1 MYILGINAVFHESAA
16 CLLEN
21 GKILASAEEE
31 RFNRIKHGK
40 PANLDNPDEL
50 PWQAI
55 QYCLDSAG
63 VELKQIGHIGYS
75 FNPRIK
81 SNPLFTEEYKDDED
95 LLEKTLLHIP
105 EKLKEIGFQ
114 GEFHWV
120 NHHTAHA
127 ASAYYVSPFQDA
139 AILVVDGTAESSST
153 SFFSAKN
160 NQLKLL
166 QEILYPASLG
176 ALWELFSVFLGFD
189 GYDAAKVMGLA
200 AYGNPNRYAEHFKQI
215 VRMVPNGQF
224 EMDNELLHVE
234 TIEYYPPSGYFQGL
248 EELFSIKNR
257 EPGQAFTPAHQDIAA
272 SLQAITDDIVLDMT
286 QHLYQLVQSDNL
298 CLAGGVAL
306 NCVSNTVAFEKGPF
320 THLFVQPA
328 AHDGGTALGSAF
340 YIWNHV
346 LGNEPRE
353 QMTHA
358 YLGPSFTD
366 SDMDNILQK
375 HQLIYKRTDNIEKEV
390 AQLISENN
398 IVGFFQGRMELGPR
412 ALGNRSLLADPRHP
426 NMREIFN
433 LKVKHREYFR
443 PLAPSVLHEEANNW
457 FTITKET
464 SAAEFMLMAYPVK
477 PSMKE
482 KIPAVV
488 HVDGTS
494 RVQRVK
500 KEANPRYH
508 QLISEFYRI
517 SGVPIVL
524 NTSFNDSEPIVCT
537 PQDAIN
543 TFLATEIDYM
553 AMGNFLV
560 SKADNR

>member
-1 MYILGINAVFHESAA
+1 M
-16 CLLEN
+16 
-21 GKILASAEEE
+21 
-31 RFNRIKHGK
+31 
-40 PANLDNPDEL
+40 
-50 PWQAI
+50 
-55 QYCLDSAG
+55 
-63 VELKQIGHIGYS
+63 
-75 FNPRIK
+75 
-81 SNPLFTEEYKDDED
+81 
-95 LLEKTLLHIP
+95 
-105 EKLKEIGFQ
+105 GFQ

-127 ASAYYVSPFQDA
+127 ASAYYVSPFQEA
-139 AILVVDGTAESSST
+139 AILVVDNAGESRST
-153 SFFSAKN
+153 SFFYSKN
-160 NQLKLL
+160 NQLKLM
-166 QEILYPASLG
+166 QEILFPASLG
-176 ALWELFSVFLGFD
+176 ALWELLSIFLGFD

-200 AYGNPNRYAEHFKQI
+200 AYGNPNRYAEQFKKI
-215 VRMVPNGQF
+215 VRIVPNGQF
-224 EMDNELLHVE
+224 EMDNEVLQVE

-248 EELFSIKNR
+248 EDLFSVKNR
-257 EPGQAFTPAHQDIAA
+257 EPSHAFTPEHQDIAA

-286 QHLYQLVQSDNL
+286 KHLYKLVQSDNL

-306 NCVSNTVAFEKGPF
+306 NCVSNTIAFEKGPF
-320 THLFVQPA
+320 SHLFVQPA

-340 YIWNHV
+340 YIWNHI

-353 QMTHA
+353 QMSHA

-366 SDMDNILQK
+366 SDMENILQK
-375 HQLIYKRTDNIEKEV
+375 HQLIYKRTDNIEREV

-426 NMREIFN
+426 NMREILN
-433 LKVKHREYFR
+433 HKVKHREYFR

-457 FTITKET
+457 FLITKET
-464 SAAEFMLMAYPVK
+464 SAAEFMLMAYSVK
-477 PSMKE
+477 PSVKE

-494 RVQRVK
+494 RIQTVK
-500 KEANPRYH
+500 KEVNPRYH
-508 QLISEFYRI
+508 QLISEFYKI

-543 TFLATEIDYM
+543 TFFATEIDYL
-553 AMGNFLV
+553 ALGNFLV